1 MINSALGGRSSRT
14 FLTGGNWDG
23 ALGTSKPGDIVLM
36 QFGHNDSGPLDD
48 SARARG
54 TLPGIGE
61 EVREIE
67 NPITGKHETVHTYG
81 YYLRRF
87 IEDARAHRTIPIV
100 CSPIPRNVVKDGRI
114 VRSPYAKWAAEVAAA
129 EHAPFLD
136 LESLILA
143 RYEKLGPSQA
153 NQLFQGDHTH
163 TSRAGAE
170 LNARMVAEWL
180 WTCLDNSR

>member
-1 MINSALGGRSSRT
+1 MR
-14 FLTGGNWDG
+14 
-23 ALGTSKPGDIVLM
+23 
-36 QFGHNDSGPLDD
+36 HNDGGPLDD

-54 TLPGIGE
+54 TLPGIGD

-87 IEDARAHRTIPIV
+87 IQDARAHRTIPIV
-100 CSPIPRNVVKDGRI
+100 CSPIPRNVVKQGKI
-114 VRSPYAKWAAEVAAA
+114 VRSPYARWAAEVAAA

-143 RYEKLGPSQA
+143 RYEKLDPGQV
-153 NQLFQGDHTH
+153 NKLFEGDHTH

-170 LNARMVAEWL
+170 LNARIVAEWL
-180 WTCLDNSR
+180 RTYMDTLR